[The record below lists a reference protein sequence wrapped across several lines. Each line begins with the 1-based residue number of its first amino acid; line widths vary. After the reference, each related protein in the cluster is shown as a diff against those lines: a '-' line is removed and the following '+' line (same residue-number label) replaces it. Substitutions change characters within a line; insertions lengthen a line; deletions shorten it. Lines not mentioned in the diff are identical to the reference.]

1 MMATPELL
9 EKIQQKNFKLKKW
22 MTFLVV
28 IITIH
33 GTAGFAMFIAEESMQ
48 TAMFSAFAY
57 QNAKDWVGLE
67 WHVKNVMKPV
77 QKTGESII
85 GFACLPGILFC
96 PAYMNY
102 IKANAGYIRAS
113 ESQIR
118 AHK

>member
-1 MMATPELL
+1 MIASLGLL

-22 MTFLVV
+22 MTILVIV
-28 IITIH
+28 LSVH
-33 GTAGFAMFIAEESMQ
+33 STAGFAMFIAEEAMQ

-57 QNAKDWVGLE
+57 QNADDWTGLE
-67 WHVKNVMKPV
+67 WHVRNVMKPV

-102 IKANAGYIRAS
+102 IKANAGYIKSA

>member
-1 MMATPELL
+1 MIASLSLL
-9 EKIQQKNFKLKKW
+9 EKLQEKNFRLKKW
-22 MTFLVV
+22 MTILV
-28 IITIH
+28 IILSVH
-33 GTAGFAMFIAEESMQ
+33 STAGFAMFIAEEAMQ

-57 QNAKDWVGLE
+57 QNAKDWTGLE
-67 WHVKNVMKPV
+67 WHVKYVMKPV
-77 QKTGESII
+77 QKTGETII

-102 IKANAGYIRAS
+102 IKANEGYIKGV